1 MLSNSVIYPSQEHDA
16 RNPRKH
22 NPIEIITTTITSEE
36 YDNHEDESDISDADS
51 NDDRQDNVDIDNER
65 SQINT
70 TPYSSQQEDGN
81 NDVATEKNDLD
92 NDEYVGDDDNADDD
106 SASIADNEGKTK
118 QPVKSANVAG
128 HGKY

>member
-1 MLSNSVIYPSQEHDA
+1 MLVLSNSVIYPSQEQDA
-16 RNPRKH
+16 RNPRNL

-36 YDNHEDESDISDADS
+36 YDNGESDISDADS
-51 NDDRQDNVDIDNER
+51 DDDRHDNVDIDNER
-65 SQINT
+65 SQINA

-81 NDVATEKNDLD
+81 NDVATEKSDLD
-92 NDEYVGDDDNADDD
+92 SDEYVGDDDNADDD
-106 SASIADNEGKTK
+106 STSIADDEGKTK